1 MAGQYWFPSMSIP
14 EIMAALS
21 GWGLSVSHEQLVKPS
36 PDFVAGIYNA
46 CLEQVT
52 DLNHQ
57 TLQEPVQTAL
67 NSLEDPNPV
76 CAPFYSSVDR
86 C

>member
-57 TLQEPVQTAL
+57 TLQEPTQTAM

-76 CAPFYSSVDR
+76 CARVSTNVDQ